1 MISEKRPNNKC
12 FAARNNRINA
22 IGPEDND
29 IGLHRGRSLCTVYLA
44 MHFSAWF
51 TRKIDAA
58 KRDRLEKF
66 VPHSYIRGNAREQ
79 ISPISRLFP
88 SFLSL
93 VAREKIQR
101 LWIHS
106 IFNTASYQALSTTG
120 YRGAAF
126 PLYAANGVTACG
138 INVTAEST
146 MSIKSV
152 NLVAFSAP

>member
-1 MISEKRPNNKC
+1 
-12 FAARNNRINA
+12 
-22 IGPEDND
+22 
-29 IGLHRGRSLCTVYLA
+29 

-58 KRDRLEKF
+58 KRGRLEKF
-66 VPHSYIRGNAREQ
+66 VLHSYIRGNAREQ
-79 ISPISRLFP
+79 HPRFHAFFVRFSLIARKAARKNTMLSD
-88 SFLSL
+88 SFDFQIRQVSE
-93 VAREKIQR
+93 V
-101 LWIHS
+101 
-106 IFNTASYQALSTTG
+106 LSTTG